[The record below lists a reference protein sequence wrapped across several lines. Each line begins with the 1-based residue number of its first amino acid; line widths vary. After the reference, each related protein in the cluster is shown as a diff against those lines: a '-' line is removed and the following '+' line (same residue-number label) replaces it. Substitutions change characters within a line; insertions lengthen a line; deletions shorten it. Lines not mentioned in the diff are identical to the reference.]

1 MANSAWQALNGLPDR
16 ALIVELS
23 RKWPLRGAEL
33 WHLGMASSL
42 KRDLPEVSMLTFD
55 APLLEAAIGEGLVRP
70 RDPVLL

>member
-1 MANSAWQALNGLPDR
+1 
-16 ALIVELS
+16 
-23 RKWPLRGAEL
+23 
-33 WHLGMASSL
+33 MASSL